1 MKQKILDA
9 LKTRYEGVSDTILD
23 RVADKLAK
31 TVTDDDA
38 IATAVDGAFNDILE
52 AYGDRRATDA
62 SKTAVANYERKH
74 GLKDGQK
81 VSGGEP
87 APIEPNQPKQDDMP
101 AWAQALVDS
110 NKKLA
115 ERLAAID
122 GERTATTRRGKLDE
136 LLKDLPEQL
145 RKPYQRIDLTS
156 MTDEAFDNLMGEL
169 PNEIGELQKTAAG
182 NQAVFGRP
190 RNASQTS
197 TPKNTNEASAAEVDA
212 VVKNLHV

>member
-1 MKQKILDA
+1 
-9 LKTRYEGVSDTILD
+9 
-23 RVADKLAK
+23 
-31 TVTDDDA
+31 
-38 IATAVDGAFNDILE
+38 
-52 AYGDRRATDA
+52 
-62 SKTAVANYERKH
+62 
-74 GLKDGQK
+74 
-81 VSGGEP
+81 
-87 APIEPNQPKQDDMP
+87 MP

-156 MTDEAFDNLMGEL
+156 MTDEAFDTLMGEL
-169 PNEIGELQKTAAG
+169 PNEIGELQKTTAG

-197 TPKNTNEASAAEVDA
+197 TPKNTNEASEAEVDA

>member
-9 LKTRYEGVSDTILD
+9 LKTRYAGVSDTILD

-31 TVTDDDA
+31 TVTDENA
-38 IATAVDGAFNDILE
+38 IATAVDGAFTDILE

-136 LLKDLPEQL
+136 LLKDLP
-145 RKPYQRIDLTS
+145 
-156 MTDEAFDNLMGEL
+156 
-169 PNEIGELQKTAAG
+169 
-182 NQAVFGRP
+182 
-190 RNASQTS
+190 
-197 TPKNTNEASAAEVDA
+197 
-212 VVKNLHV
+212 

>member
-9 LKTRYEGVSDTILD
+9 LKTRYAGVSDTILD

-31 TVTDDDA
+31 TVTDEDA
-38 IATAVDGAFNDILE
+38 IATAVDGAFSDILE

-87 APIEPNQPKQDDMP
+87 TIEPNQPKQDDMP

-122 GERTATTRRGKLDE
+122 GERTATTRRGKLNE

-169 PNEIGELQKTAAG
+169 PNEIGELQKTTAS

-197 TPKNTNEASAAEVDA
+197 TPKNTNEASEAEVDA

>member
-9 LKTRYEGVSDTILD
+9 LKTRYAGVSDTILD

-31 TVTDDDA
+31 TVTDEDA
-38 IATAVDGAFNDILE
+38 IATAVDGAFSDILE

-87 APIEPNQPKQDDMP
+87 PIEPNQPKQDDMP

-122 GERTATTRRGKLDE
+122 GERTATTRRGKLNE

-156 MTDEAFDNLMGEL
+156 MTDEAFDTLMGEL
-169 PNEIGELQKTAAG
+169 PNEIGELQKTTAG

-197 TPKNTNEASAAEVDA
+197 TPKNTNEASEAEVDA

>member
-9 LKTRYEGVSDTILD
+9 LKTRYAGVSDTILD

-31 TVTDDDA
+31 TVTDEDA

-62 SKTAVANYERKH
+62 TKTAVANYERKH

-87 APIEPNQPKQDDMP
+87 TIEPNQTKQDDMP

-156 MTDEAFDNLMGEL
+156 MTDEAFDTLMGEL
-169 PNEIGELQKTAAG
+169 PNEIGELQKTTAS

-197 TPKNTNEASAAEVDA
+197 TPKNTNEASEAEVDA